1 MAFLSIA
8 CMERKKIIHSI
19 SVDTYGEIFTYTL
32 VILKLMGKIDISWG
46 KVFLPMVIAYVL
58 VVLSGIAKEANK

>member
-1 MAFLSIA
+1 
-8 CMERKKIIHSI
+8 MERKKVIHSI

-46 KVFLPMVIAYVL
+46 KVFLPMVIAYIL